1 MKNKIM
7 LLSAFVVTIGT
18 TIAQNNLPGLPVKN
32 TAAEKPATEA
42 VELNPESTITIT
54 PRGGAVWSDDFSDE
68 SNWVAAGP
76 SGANPP
82 EFGWSIGATTNSW
95 YTGFN
100 ANMGTTGTFARFRN
114 GNTTVF
120 VEDGP
125 FTLTYDGTIDLTG
138 VPVPHLEFF
147 QYGAR
152 FITLQAVQISLDG
165 ITWVT
170 VKDNNDIAPLTNTGG
185 AVYPRPM
192 FRRVNLA
199 PYLSGD
205 ISQVRVR
212 LFWNGAQ
219 NGPNMNYIDYGWYVD
234 DIQIVPGDDN
244 DMTLD
249 RRFAYLTGQ
258 LGYMH
263 TKVPVSQVPT
273 NGSLKIEFRADVTN
287 NGLDTQNAY
296 LNATTSGYAGD
307 GTAKTIVST
316 QNDSLFIIGA
326 PAFTVPATVG
336 VYNFTLTVMSD
347 NELTSTDDDVASFPF
362 EVTPQSGGVMASD
375 FFTGAAASMT
385 GGFTGWADPSGD
397 PSIGTWYEIFQNT
410 TGAFSIGGV
419 DVGIAN
425 ITGTG
430 QNDYIGNTVY
440 AQIWRFD
447 PVIED
452 YAFLGITAEY
462 EIKAADFGKTVRLYF
477 DENCI
482 SVNAGDDIA
491 VMASFSEAA
500 PVPVAFAGESL
511 AGTTIG
517 MDGANFVSLSPTV
530 AGGPFVRVPVVRPV
544 FTCFVGLENETINAG
559 EVVVYPNPASET
571 ANVQMT
577 LNGEEDVIIVV
588 RDLTGKTIQT
598 INAGK
603 LTAGA
608 HNIAM
613 NLEGVAQGMYT
624 VTISAGTSTITQKM
638 IVK

>member
-1 MKNKIM
+1 M
-7 LLSAFVVTIGT
+7 LLSAFVVAIGT

-32 TAAEKPATEA
+32 AAAEKPATEA
-42 VELNPESTITIT
+42 VELKPENTIAVT
-54 PRGGAVWSDDFSDE
+54 PKGGAVWSDDFSE
-68 SNWVAAGP
+68 AGNWVAAGP
-76 SGANPP
+76 VGANPP

-100 ANMGTTGTFARFRN
+100 ATMGTTGTFARFRN
-114 GNTTVF
+114 GTTTTF

-138 VPVPHLEFF
+138 VSVPHLEFF

-170 VKDNNDIAPLTNTGG
+170 VKDNDDIAPLTSTGG
-185 AVYPRPM
+185 SVYPRPM
-192 FRRVNLA
+192 FRRANLA

-219 NGPNMNYIDYGWYVD
+219 NGPAMNYIDYGWYID
-234 DIQIVPGDDN
+234 DIQIVPGDEN

-258 LGYMH
+258 FGYMH

-273 NGSLKIEFRADVTN
+273 NSSLKIEFRADVTN
-287 NGLDTQNAY
+287 NGVETQNAY

-307 GTAKTIVST
+307 GTSKTVVST
-316 QNDSLFIIGA
+316 QNDSLFIVGA
-326 PAFTVPATVG
+326 PAYTVEPTVG

-347 NELTSTDDDVASFPF
+347 NELTNTDDDVASFPF
-362 EVTPQSGGVMASD
+362 EVTAQSGGVMASD

-410 TGAFSIGGV
+410 TGAFSIGAV
-419 DVGIAN
+419 DVGVAN
-425 ITGTG
+425 IAAGS
-430 QNDYIGNTVY
+430 QAEYIGNTLY

-447 PVIED
+447 PIIED
-452 YAFLGITAEY
+452 FQFLGITAEHV
-462 EIKAADFGKTVRLYF
+462 IVAGNFGKTVRLYF

-482 SVNAGDDIA
+482 NVNAGDDIV
-491 VMASFSEAA
+491 VMASFSESS

-517 MDGANFVSLSPTV
+517 MDGATFVTLSPTV
-530 AGGPFVRVPVVRPV
+530 VGGPYVRVPVVRPV
-544 FTCFVGLENETINAG
+544 FTCFVGLENETINEG
-559 EVVVYPNPASET
+559 DVVVYPNPASET

-588 RDLTGKTIQT
+588 RDLAGKTIQT

-624 VTISAGTSTITQKM
+624 VTISAGASTITQKM